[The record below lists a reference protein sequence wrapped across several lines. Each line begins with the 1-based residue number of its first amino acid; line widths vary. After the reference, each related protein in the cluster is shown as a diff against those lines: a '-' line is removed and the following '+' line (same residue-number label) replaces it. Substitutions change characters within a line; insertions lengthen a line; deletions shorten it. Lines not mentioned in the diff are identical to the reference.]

1 MTNIGAFEENSSLV
15 TSSLFHILSSRLP
28 PSSCLR
34 LVFIGSSLF
43 LSAPLLTRSY
53 ELLLLAFCGFE
64 ALLGIYWP
72 AIACLRCAQIDDS
85 QRSSTM

>member
-1 MTNIGAFEENSSLV
+1 MPPRQVVFGVSMVLMAAPIF
-15 TSSLFHILSSRLP
+15 TSS
-28 PSSCLR
+28 
-34 LVFIGSSLF
+34 
-43 LSAPLLTRSY
+43 Y
-53 ELLLLAFCGFE
+53 EILLLAFCGFE